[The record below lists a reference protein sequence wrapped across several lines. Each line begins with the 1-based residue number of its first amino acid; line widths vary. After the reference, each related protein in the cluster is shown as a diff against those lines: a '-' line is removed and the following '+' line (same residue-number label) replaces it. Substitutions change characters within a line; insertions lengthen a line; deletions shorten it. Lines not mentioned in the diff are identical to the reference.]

1 MNHKTSSYKHPVKE
15 NIDMEYL
22 LPQKLSSGKVFSH
35 IFTVLLALSVIENG
49 LLSTGILSTTLPIT
63 QLPRKGYIPAVKDTY
78 MRRSEASSSSCP
90 ISRKNCMSINT
101 VLCGRRRDTNVP
113 RPSDTCRTWWWRH
126 RDPRRPCKGRGSRE
140 TGGAVGVSTI
150 RTGAKIHQHHRLCRC
165 RNRPVVIT
173 FG

>member
-90 ISRKNCMSINT
+90 ISRKSC
-101 VLCGRRRDTNVP
+101 NVNQYCPVWPEEGYKRTTTIRHMPYMVVATP
-113 RPSDTCRTWWWRH
+113 RPKT
-126 RDPRRPCKGRGSRE
+126 
-140 TGGAVGVSTI
+140 AM
-150 RTGAKIHQHHRLCRC
+150 
-165 RNRPVVIT
+165 
-173 FG
+173 